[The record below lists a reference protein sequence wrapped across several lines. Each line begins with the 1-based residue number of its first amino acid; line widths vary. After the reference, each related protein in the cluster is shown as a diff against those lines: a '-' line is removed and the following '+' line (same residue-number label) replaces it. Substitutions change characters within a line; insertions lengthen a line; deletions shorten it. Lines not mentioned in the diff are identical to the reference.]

1 MKKILTSFL
10 FFKFIILCA
19 QNNNSTY
26 VLKSYDT
33 IRAKT
38 TYRIETNGDSLKMFG
53 NIIKGNLKGEINET
67 IIFSEINGFYISKEY
82 RYQSKEIDG
91 DKSKNYELGYISKI
105 IDNKQLWIQNVG
117 IKKSKDSVIT
127 NFPTTTYESFLY
139 IIPKINFSKKGL
151 ISKYNIVKPSTFRAK
166 DENAKLIYVTDVIIK
181 NDEITTKLKK
191 IILKGKV
198 ANFDSIISSYWI
210 NDKNEIIIASFGND
224 LDKTFFRDL
233 DINEYAAFKEIFE
246 EIEKSGVI
254 SIKPK

>member
-1 MKKILTSFL
+1 MKKKLTFL
-10 FFKFIILCA
+10 FFFKFIMLFS
-19 QNNNSTY
+19 QDDNSTY
-26 VLKSYDT
+26 TLKSYDT

-91 DKSKNYELGYISKI
+91 DKSKTYKLGYISKL

-166 DENAKLIYVTDVIIK
+166 DENAKLIYVSDVIIK
-181 NDEITTKLKK
+181 NNEITIKLKK

-198 ANFDSIISSYWI
+198 ENFDNIICSFWI
-210 NDKNEIIIASFGND
+210 NDENKIIIASFGND
-224 LDKTFFRDL
+224 IDKTFFRDL
-233 DINEYAAFKEIFE
+233 NINEYIAFKEIFE
-246 EIEKSGVI
+246 EIESGVI
-254 SIKPK
+254 SIKAK

>member
-26 VLKSYDT
+26 TLKSYDT
-33 IRAKT
+33 IKAKT

-53 NIIKGNLKGEINET
+53 NIIKGKLKGEMNET
-67 IIFSEINGFYISKEY
+67 IIFSEINGFYFSKEY
-82 RYQSKEIDG
+82 RYQVKEIDG
-91 DKSKNYELGYISKI
+91 DNSKTYELGYISKL

-117 IKKSKDSVIT
+117 VKKSNDSVIT

-166 DENAKLIYVTDVIIK
+166 DENAKLIYVADVIIK
-181 NDEITTKLKK
+181 NNEITTKLKK

-233 DINEYAAFKEIFE
+233 NINEYVAFKEIFE
-246 EIEKSGVI
+246 EIESGVI